1 MKKDSKTQLTTL
13 ETALQKQFKPDEN
26 RLETI
31 MRESYE
37 LTAKIQSANIA
48 AIVGFGLLALS
59 IKPIIGHGK
68 FGGWLK
74 GVLGG
79 QMSKST
85 AYSWIEAAKYLI
97 AKISTAEKQTDI
109 ISVRI
114 CEFIAAV
121 NIKNGAE
128 EIFSDA
134 KLTSDFVAHVSTDL
148 PFRTFL
154 NILKTANAAAIEAED
169 EERAYA
175 DEQAEQSKPQPKNN
189 LRGLQGGDS
198 SGGQMTFFDELF
210 DEVRATIEIKRENDP
225 RFLQLSKEEMD
236 DLGNYLI
243 EQGKAILNL
252 AKEKRD

>member
-1 MKKDSKTQLTTL
+1 MNKDSKTQLTTL

-74 GVLGG
+74 ETLGG
-79 QMSKST
+79 QLSKST

-97 AKISTAEKQTDI
+97 AKVSSAEKQTDI
-109 ISVRI
+109 ISERI
-114 CEFIAAV
+114 CEFISLAG
-121 NIKNGAE
+121 IRNGAE
-128 EIFSDA
+128 EIFSDS
-134 KLTSDFVAHVSTDL
+134 KLTSDFVAHVSANL
-148 PFRTFL
+148 PFKTFL

-169 EERAYA
+169 EERRSI
-175 DEQAEQSKPQPKNN
+175 ESSKKAVG
-189 LRGLQGGDS
+189 LRGLQGGGKEQS
-198 SGGQMTFFDELF
+198 PQMMLWEDWTNELG
-210 DEVRATIEIKRENDP
+210 DIDKLVKHKDKLRLSNDQYKMIAQKLRATADEIESLIK
-225 RFLQLSKEEMD
+225 
-236 DLGNYLI
+236 
-243 EQGKAILNL
+243 A
-252 AKEKRD
+252 

>member
-1 MKKDSKTQLTTL
+1 MKKSQKSTEITPL
-13 ETALQKQFKPDEN
+13 ETALQKQFKPDAS
-26 RLETI
+26 RLDTLI
-31 MRESYE
+31 REAYDR
-37 LTAKIQSANIA
+37 TTKIQGANIA
-48 AIVGFGLLALS
+48 AMVGFGLLALS

-134 KLTSDFVAHVSTDL
+134 KLTSDFVAHVSANL
-148 PFRTFL
+148 PFKTFL
-154 NILKTANAAAIEAED
+154 NILKTANAAAIEAEE
-169 EERAYA
+169 EERRAL
-175 DEQAEQSKPQPKNN
+175 ESSKKAVG
-189 LRGLQGGDS
+189 LRGLQGG
-198 SGGQMTFFDELF
+198 GGEQSPQMMLWEDWTNELG
-210 DEVRATIEIKRENDP
+210 DIDKLVKHKDKLRLSNDQYKMIAQKLRATADEIESLIK
-225 RFLQLSKEEMD
+225 
-236 DLGNYLI
+236 
-243 EQGKAILNL
+243 A
-252 AKEKRD
+252 

>member
-74 GVLGG
+74 ETLGG
-79 QMSKST
+79 QLSKST
-85 AYSWIEAAKYLI
+85 AYSWIESARYLI
-97 AKISTAEKQTDI
+97 AKVSTAEKQTDI
-109 ISVRI
+109 ISERI
-114 CEFIAAV
+114 CEFISVAG
-121 NIKNGAE
+121 IKNGAE
-128 EIFSDA
+128 EIFSDS
-134 KLTSDFVAHVSTDL
+134 KLTSDFVNHVSANL
-148 PFRTFL
+148 PFKTFL

-169 EERAYA
+169 EERRSI
-175 DEQAEQSKPQPKNN
+175 ESSKKAVG
-189 LRGLQGGDS
+189 LRGLQGGGKEQS
-198 SGGQMTFFDELF
+198 PQMMLWEDWTNELG
-210 DEVRATIEIKRENDP
+210 DIDKLVKHKDKLRLSNDQYKMIAQKLRATADEIESLIK
-225 RFLQLSKEEMD
+225 
-236 DLGNYLI
+236 
-243 EQGKAILNL
+243 A
-252 AKEKRD
+252 

>member
-1 MKKDSKTQLTTL
+1 MKKSQKSTEITPL
-13 ETALQKQFKPDEN
+13 ETALQKQFKPDAS
-26 RLETI
+26 RLDTLI
-31 MRESYE
+31 REAYDR
-37 LTAKIQSANIA
+37 TTKIQGANIA
-48 AIVGFGLLALS
+48 AMVGFGLLALS
-59 IKPIIGHGK
+59 VKPIIGHGK
-68 FGGWLK
+68 FGDWLK

-134 KLTSDFVAHVSTDL
+134 KLTSDFVAHVSANL
-148 PFRTFL
+148 PFKTFL

-169 EERAYA
+169 EERHSI
-175 DEQAEQSKPQPKNN
+175 ESSKKAVG
-189 LRGLQGGDS
+189 LRGLQGGCGEQS
-198 SGGQMTFFDELF
+198 PQMMLWEDWTNELG
-210 DEVRATIEIKRENDP
+210 DIDKLVKHKDKLRLSNNQYKMIAQKLRATADEIESLIK
-225 RFLQLSKEEMD
+225 
-236 DLGNYLI
+236 
-243 EQGKAILNL
+243 A
-252 AKEKRD
+252 

>member
-13 ETALQKQFKPDEN
+13 ETALQKQFKPDES

-74 GVLGG
+74 ETLGG
-79 QMSKST
+79 QLSKST

-97 AKISTAEKQTDI
+97 AKVSSAEKQTDI
-109 ISVRI
+109 ISERI
-114 CEFIAAV
+114 CEFISLAG
-121 NIKNGAE
+121 IRNGAE
-128 EIFSDA
+128 EIFSDS
-134 KLTSDFVAHVSTDL
+134 KLTSDFVAHVSANL
-148 PFRTFL
+148 PFKTFL

-169 EERAYA
+169 EERRSI
-175 DEQAEQSKPQPKNN
+175 ESSKKAVG
-189 LRGLQGGDS
+189 LRGLQGGGKEQS
-198 SGGQMTFFDELF
+198 PQMMLWEDWTNELG
-210 DEVRATIEIKRENDP
+210 DIDKLVKHKDKLRLSNDQYKMIAQKLRATADEIESLIK
-225 RFLQLSKEEMD
+225 
-236 DLGNYLI
+236 
-243 EQGKAILNL
+243 A
-252 AKEKRD
+252 

>member
-74 GVLGG
+74 ETLGG
-79 QMSKST
+79 QLSKST
-85 AYSWIEAAKYLI
+85 AYSWIESARYLI
-97 AKISTAEKQTDI
+97 AKVSTAEKQTDI
-109 ISVRI
+109 ISERI
-114 CEFIAAV
+114 CEFISVAG
-121 NIKNGAE
+121 IKNGAE
-128 EIFSDA
+128 EIFSDS
-134 KLTSDFVAHVSTDL
+134 KLTSDFVNHVSANL
-148 PFRTFL
+148 PFKTFL

-169 EERAYA
+169 EERRSI
-175 DEQAEQSKPQPKNN
+175 ESSKKAVG
-189 LRGLQGGDS
+189 LRGLQGG
-198 SGGQMTFFDELF
+198 GGEQSPQMMLWEDWTNELG
-210 DEVRATIEIKRENDP
+210 DIDKLVKHKDKLRLSNDQYKMIAQKLRATADEIESLIK
-225 RFLQLSKEEMD
+225 
-236 DLGNYLI
+236 
-243 EQGKAILNL
+243 A
-252 AKEKRD
+252 

>member
-74 GVLGG
+74 ETLGG
-79 QMSKST
+79 QLSKST
-85 AYSWIEAAKYLI
+85 AYSWIESARYLI
-97 AKISTAEKQTDI
+97 AKVSTAEKQTDI
-109 ISVRI
+109 ISERI
-114 CEFIAAV
+114 CEFISVAG
-121 NIKNGAE
+121 IKNGAE
-128 EIFSDA
+128 EIFSDS
-134 KLTSDFVAHVSTDL
+134 KLTSDFLNHVSANL
-148 PFRTFL
+148 PFKTFL

-169 EERAYA
+169 EERRSI
-175 DEQAEQSKPQPKNN
+175 ESSKKAVG
-189 LRGLQGGDS
+189 LRGLQGG
-198 SGGQMTFFDELF
+198 GGQMTFFNELF
-210 DEVRATIEIKRENDP
+210 EEVRATVEIKRENDP
-225 RFLQLSKEEMD
+225 RFLQLSKEEMG

>member
-1 MKKDSKTQLTTL
+1 MKKSQKSTEITPL
-13 ETALQKQFKPDEN
+13 ETALQKQFKPDAS
-26 RLETI
+26 RLEI
-31 MRESYE
+31 LVREAYE
-37 LTAKIQSANIA
+37 RTAKIQSASIA
-48 AIVGFGLLALS
+48 SMVGFGLLALS
-59 IKPIIGHGK
+59 VKPIIGHGK
-68 FGGWLK
+68 FGDWLK

-134 KLTSDFVAHVSTDL
+134 KLTSDFVAYVSTDL

-154 NILKTANAAAIEAED
+154 NILKTANAAAIEAEE
-169 EERAYA
+169 EERRALESA
-175 DEQAEQSKPQPKNN
+175 KKQPS
-189 LRGLQGGDS
+189 LRGLQGRNAD
-198 SGGQMTFFDELF
+198 GGQMTFFDELF

>member
-1 MKKDSKTQLTTL
+1 MKKSQKSTEITPL
-13 ETALQKQFKPDEN
+13 ETALQKQFKPDAS
-26 RLETI
+26 RLDTLI
-31 MRESYE
+31 REAYDR
-37 LTAKIQSANIA
+37 TTKIQGANIA
-48 AIVGFGLLALS
+48 AMVGFGLLALS
-59 IKPIIGHGK
+59 VKPIIGHGK
-68 FGGWLK
+68 FGDWLK

-134 KLTSDFVAHVSTDL
+134 KLTSDFVAHVSANL
-148 PFRTFL
+148 PFKTFL

-169 EERAYA
+169 EERRSI
-175 DEQAEQSKPQPKNN
+175 ESSKKAVG
-189 LRGLQGGDS
+189 LRGLQSGCGEQSPQMMLWEDWTNELGDIDKLVKHKDKLRLS
-198 SGGQMTFFDELF
+198 NDQYKMIAQKL
-210 DEVRATIEIKRENDP
+210 RATADEIESLIK
-225 RFLQLSKEEMD
+225 
-236 DLGNYLI
+236 
-243 EQGKAILNL
+243 A
-252 AKEKRD
+252 

>member
-1 MKKDSKTQLTTL
+1 MKKSQKSTEITPL
-13 ETALQKQFKPDEN
+13 ETALQKQFKPDAS
-26 RLETI
+26 RLEI
-31 MRESYE
+31 LVREAYE
-37 LTAKIQSANIA
+37 RTAKIQSASIA
-48 AIVGFGLLALS
+48 SMVGFGLLALS
-59 IKPIIGHGK
+59 VKPIIGHGK
-68 FGGWLK
+68 FGDWLK

-154 NILKTANAAAIEAED
+154 NILKTANAAAIEAEE
-169 EERAYA
+169 EERRALESA
-175 DEQAEQSKPQPKNN
+175 KNKPSLRALQS
-189 LRGLQGGDS
+189 GSTG
-198 SGGQMTFFDELF
+198 GGQMTFFNELF
-210 DEVRATIEIKRENDP
+210 EEVRATVEIKRENDP

>member
-74 GVLGG
+74 ETLGG
-79 QMSKST
+79 QLSKST

-97 AKISTAEKQTDI
+97 AKVSSAEKQTDI
-109 ISVRI
+109 ISERI
-114 CEFIAAV
+114 CEFISLAG
-121 NIKNGAE
+121 IRNGAE
-128 EIFSDA
+128 EIFSDS
-134 KLTSDFVAHVSTDL
+134 KLTSDFVAHVSANL
-148 PFRTFL
+148 PFKTFL

-169 EERAYA
+169 EERRSI
-175 DEQAEQSKPQPKNN
+175 ESSKKAVG
-189 LRGLQGGDS
+189 LRGLQGG
-198 SGGQMTFFDELF
+198 GGEQSPQMMLWEDWTNELG
-210 DEVRATIEIKRENDP
+210 DIDKLVKHKDKLRLSNDQYKMIAQKLRATADEIESLIK
-225 RFLQLSKEEMD
+225 
-236 DLGNYLI
+236 
-243 EQGKAILNL
+243 A
-252 AKEKRD
+252 